1 MGTSSQIISIVV
13 GPILA
18 CYVVFQLREIHKL
31 VNSRLSEA
39 LDEIK
44 RLGGREEDF

>member
-1 MGTSSQIISIVV
+1 MVLAVQLVSIGVTF
-13 GPILA
+13 GLA
-18 CYVVFQLREIHKL
+18 CYVVFQLRSIHVL

-44 RLGGREEDF
+44 RLGGESNRF